1 MGKLNKLLEVS
12 DPQKVI
18 QNAKKYFNDT
28 NIKIYLSPEKNK
40 KYAIINPYT
49 NKLVS
54 FGQMNPPME
63 DYTKHRDEIR
73 RINYLKRASNIK
85 GNWKNDPYSP
95 NNLAI
100 NLLWS

>member
-1 MGKLNKLLEVS
+1 MGKLSKLLEVS
-12 DPQKVI
+12 DPKQVI
-18 QNAKKYFNDT
+18 LNAKRYFNDP
-28 NIKIYLSPEKNK
+28 NIKVYLSPEKNK

-63 DYTKHRDEIR
+63 DYTKHHDEQR
-73 RINYLKRASNIK
+73 RNNYLKRASNIK
-85 GNWKNDPYSP
+85 GNWKNDPYSK
-95 NNLAI
+95 NNMAI

>member
-1 MGKLNKLLEVS
+1 MGKLSQLLEVS
-12 DPQKVI
+12 DPKKVI
-18 QNAKKYFNDT
+18 LNAKKYFNDP
-28 NIKIYLSPEKNK
+28 NIKVYLSPEKNK

-54 FGQMNPPME
+54 FGQMGYE
-63 DYTKHRDEIR
+63 DYTHHNDEQR

-95 NNLAI
+95 NNLAQA
-100 NLLWS
+100 LLWS

>member
-12 DPQKVI
+12 DPKKVI
-18 QNAKKYFNDT
+18 LNAKKYFNDP